1 MILPSA
7 RDCADFT
14 SSGNSAYAYFVLA
27 LSQIATALG
36 TAGTYSCTLT
46 TSGKTAAD
54 VQAVRQALVNLGYRL
69 TQTTTTITIRWD
81 GSNA

>member
-14 SSGNSAYAYFVLA
+14 SATNTAYAYFILA
-27 LSQIATALG
+27 LSNIATALG

-46 TSGKTAAD
+46 VSGKAGAD
-54 VQAVRQALVNLGYRL
+54 VQAVRNALKALGYTL
-69 TQTTTTITIRWD
+69 SQTTTTITISWA
-81 GSNA
+81 NA